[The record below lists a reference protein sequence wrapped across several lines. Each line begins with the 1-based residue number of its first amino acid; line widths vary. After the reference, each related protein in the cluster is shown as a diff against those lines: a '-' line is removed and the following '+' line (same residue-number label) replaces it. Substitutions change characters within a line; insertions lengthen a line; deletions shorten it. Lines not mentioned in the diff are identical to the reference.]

1 MSLLVYCDMQF
12 GACVTSRGKTSD
24 LGLNEYYPGSFSAV
38 LIRENSCIKI
48 IICINSKLQNRLEF
62 AGYLSNHVEE
72 SDKNVATVLLHA
84 WQVCYSPVVLLLS
97 TARVDLL
104 CSCVGD
110 VSNSNNFVFYF
121 DLLDAHTNLIP

>member
-38 LIRENSCIKI
+38 LIHENSCIKI

-62 AGYLSNHVEE
+62 AGYLSNHEEE

-84 WQVCYSPVVLLLS
+84 
-97 TARVDLL
+97 
-104 CSCVGD
+104 
-110 VSNSNNFVFYF
+110 
-121 DLLDAHTNLIP
+121 